1 MTKIT
6 DPCEELI
13 PALVRAADGSLAELP
28 ESDRVRLDV
37 HLASCAACRESL
49 AGQVAMRE
57 ALTSLAATPV
67 TSHVG
72 VRVMAELREQT
83 RSTGG
88 LAWLDTLDWRRWT
101 WRLVPVVAALALVA
115 ANVARTDASAQTS
128 TPDPAA
134 ARPVSSALVTGEV
147 AGTDLLS
154 LLLSTNADE
163 TLPAATSGGG
173 Q

>member
-13 PALVRAADGSLAELP
+13 PALVRAGDGSLAELP
-28 ESDRVRLDV
+28 ESDRARLDA
-37 HLASCAACRESL
+37 HLATCAACRESL

-57 ALTSLAATPV
+57 ALTSLAETPV

-72 VRVMAELREQT
+72 ARVMAELRDQAGA
-83 RSTGG
+83 TGG
-88 LAWLDTLDWRRWT
+88 RGWVDALDWRRWT
-101 WRLVPVVAALALVA
+101 WRLVPVAAALALVA
-115 ANVARTDASAQTS
+115 ASVARTDAAAA
-128 TPDPAA
+128 TPATDAAA
-134 ARPVSSALVTGEV
+134 ARPVSSALVTGDV

-154 LLLSTNADE
+154 LLLSTSADE
-163 TLPAATSGGG
+163 TLPTPTTGGG